1 MQSVWNKYAKLLTH
15 YSLKL
20 KKGERLY
27 IKSTTLA
34 EPLVREVYREAM
46 KLGAHVEY
54 TLDFKGMAPI
64 FYHEANKDQLNYINL
79 LTEASTR
86 DFDAYLYIRA
96 PFNLKEQQGIDQKK
110 VDAKRKA
117 MESINK
123 VYFER
128 TASGELKRSLC
139 QFPTDAN
146 AQEAGMSYEE
156 YCDFIF
162 GACKLDQPDPI
173 EAWKALGKKQQKIV
187 DFLNQKQNIRYVT
200 EGTDIR
206 FSTKGRQWINSDG
219 TANMPSGEVFTAPV
233 EDSVEGHIRFS
244 YPAIY
249 MGHEVEGVELKVEKG
264 EIISWDADKG
274 KDFLDKIFII
284 PGSRRFGEAAIGT
297 NYGVQKITKNILF
310 DEKIGGSIHM
320 AIGQSYK
327 QCGGENESAI
337 HWDMITD
344 MKASGQIF
352 ADNELIYEKGKFIVE
367 L

>member
-1 MQSVWNKYAKLLTH
+1 MQSIWNKYAQLLTQ

-64 FYHEANKDQLNYINL
+64 FYHEANKDQLKYINL

-123 VYFER
+123 IYFER
-128 TASGELKRSLC
+128 TASGDLKRSLC

-173 EAWKALGKKQQKIV
+173 KAWKALGKKQQKIV

-206 FSTKGRQWINSDG
+206 FNTTGRQWINSDG

-264 EIISWDADKG
+264 EIVSWDAQKG

-352 ADNELIYEKGKFIVE
+352 ADDELIYEKGKFIVE